1 MRTLS
6 GCTRPCLNQAV
17 LIWHGL
23 WSCQDRSVADGKTG
37 KIAYERRRLETHE
50 EFCGCCFEGL
60 EERFDSVKA
69 IGSMEVGVTCQE
81 HDVREL
87 DEYAEELQNVFDNIS
102 GVRLD
107 PELLS
112 ASRKVEIDFMNR
124 LNVYHKRPRS
134 WATDKG
140 RHVIPTKC
148 VDVNKGD
155 AKRPEYQSRLCGK
168 ELKRW
173 DPTMPGTFA
182 SMGPECVM
190 FILSKARA
198 HCQAEATN
206 EMAIE
211 WLPEEQV
218 KGESL
223 SGDDFII
230 TGDSMQLAW
239 IESPL
244 NEGSILERRAVLGP
258 DDGDDKTVTILNRL
272 DTWVCLPGSRN
283 QIVIETEPRHREI
296 LLAQMNLDGANVKSV
311 TTPVK
316 MQEWTSQ
323 MLTKIDKGPNVDI
336 QKGDDA
342 REVHVH
348 QPRGCAAGGEGCGTF
363 HGRAERGSTGHARAS
378 GPILRGSRQARA
390 SDLRKEVL
398 QGAARGY

>member
-1 MRTLS
+1 MRCYNRDGTGQES
-6 GCTRPCLNQAV
+6 HKNFVVAV
-17 LIWHGL
+17 LKGL
-23 WSCQDRSVADGKTG
+23 KRE
-37 KIAYERRRLETHE
+37 I
-50 EFCGCCFEGL
+50 
-60 EERFDSVKA
+60 DSVKA
-69 IGSMEVGVTCQE
+69 IGSMEVGVTYE
-81 HDVREL
+81 EPNALEL
-87 DEYAEELQNVFDNIS
+87 DEYWEELQNVFDNIS

-155 AKRPEYQSRLCGK
+155 AKRPEYQSRLFGK

-211 WLPEEQV
+211 WLLEEQV
-218 KGESL
+218 KGEGL
-223 SGDDFII
+223 SGEYFII
-230 TGDSMQLAW
+230 IGDSIQLVW
-239 IESPL
+239 IGSPL
-244 NEGSILERRAVLGP
+244 NEGLILKRRAILGP
-258 DDGDDKTVTILNRL
+258 DGGDDKTVTILNRL
-272 DTWVCLPGSRN
+272 NTWVCLSGSRN
-283 QIVIETEPRHREI
+283 QIVIEAEPRRREI
-296 LLAQMNLDGANVKSV
+296 LLAQMNRDGANVKSV

-323 MLTKIDKGPNVDI
+323 MLTKSDKGPNVDI

-348 QPRGCAAGGEGCGTF
+348 QPRGCAAGGEGGV
-363 HGRAERGSTGHARAS
+363 ARSQTLARRQRLHQCS
-378 GPILRGSRQARA
+378 GNI
-390 SDLRKEVL
+390 
-398 QGAARGY
+398 